1 MDRNTN
7 HRNAMTFTTRPMKWS
22 HCNEDGPLSE
32 TATEI
37 EIVNEGAGEFLSIYQ
52 DVSTVNG
59 KIAIAPEEWPT
70 LLAAIEVALQ
80 EIAKH
85 QDTP

>member
-1 MDRNTN
+1 
-7 HRNAMTFTTRPMKWS
+7 MKWS

-37 EIVNEGAGEFLSIYQ
+37 EIVDEGAGDFVTLYQ
-52 DVSTVNG
+52 DTSTKNG
-59 KIAIAPEEWPT
+59 LVAITPEEWPT
-70 LLAAIEVALQ
+70 LKNAIEAALA
-80 EIAKH
+80 EITKY

>member
-1 MDRNTN
+1 
-7 HRNAMTFTTRPMKWS
+7 MTYTTRPMKWS

-37 EIVNEGAGEFLSIYQ
+37 EIVDEGAGDFVTLYQ
-52 DVSTVNG
+52 DTSTKNG
-59 KIAIAPEEWPT
+59 LVAITPEEWPT
-70 LLAAIEVALQ
+70 LKIAIEAALA
-80 EIAKH
+80 EITKY

>member
-1 MDRNTN
+1 
-7 HRNAMTFTTRPMKWS
+7 MTFTIRPMKWS

-37 EIVNEGAGEFLSIYQ
+37 EIVDEGAGDFVTLYQ
-52 DVSTVNG
+52 DTSTKNG
-59 KIAIAPEEWPT
+59 LVAITPEEWPT
-70 LLAAIEVALQ
+70 LKNAIEAALA
-80 EIAKH
+80 EITKY

>member
-1 MDRNTN
+1 
-7 HRNAMTFTTRPMKWS
+7 MTFATRPMKWS

-37 EIVNEGAGEFLSIYQ
+37 EIVDEGAGDFVTLYQ
-52 DVSTVNG
+52 DASTKNG
-59 KIAIAPEEWPT
+59 LVAITPEEWPT
-70 LLAAIEVALQ
+70 LKIAIESALA
-80 EIAKH
+80 EITKY

>member
-1 MDRNTN
+1 
-7 HRNAMTFTTRPMKWS
+7 MTFTTRPMKWS

-37 EIVNEGAGEFLSIYQ
+37 EIVDEGAGDFVTLYQ
-52 DVSTVNG
+52 DTSTKNG
-59 KIAIAPEEWPT
+59 LVAITPEEWPT
-70 LLAAIEVALQ
+70 LKIAIEAALA
-80 EIAKH
+80 EITKY

>member
-1 MDRNTN
+1 
-7 HRNAMTFTTRPMKWS
+7 MKWS

-37 EIVNEGAGEFLSIYQ
+37 EIVDEGAGDFVTLYQ
-52 DVSTVNG
+52 DTSTKNG
-59 KIAIAPEEWPT
+59 LVAITPEEWPT
-70 LLAAIEVALQ
+70 LKIAIEAALA
-80 EIAKH
+80 EITKY